1 MSLATALLGLSW
13 LSVTAY
19 ALLGGADFGTGFWDL
34 IAGGPQRGRARRALV
49 EHSIGPVW
57 EANHVWLIFVLVVV
71 WTAFPPLFAAVAS
84 TLYIPLTLVA
94 IGIIARG
101 SAFAF
106 RKAVTEVWQQRLFGA
121 AFAFS
126 SVITPFFLGTIA
138 GAIAS
143 GRVPPGLARGDII
156 TSWANPTSLMCGV
169 LAVGVCAYLS
179 AVYLTADANR
189 EAHTKLAEYFR
200 RQGLVSGILVGV
212 LALAAIAVVQSD
224 ANQLY
229 HGLTHRGVALVVVSI
244 AMGFLSLLLLA
255 RRHYVAVRASAA
267 LAVTA
272 VLWGWGI
279 GQYPQLLPG
288 LNLEQAA
295 AAHATLQATAIT
307 SAIGLIALV
316 PSLAWLFILFQRGD
330 TADSDNSA
338 QPSPLSHMS

>member
-1 MSLATALLGLSW
+1 MSLATALLGLTW
-13 LSVTAY
+13 LSLTAY

-34 IAGGPQRGRARRALV
+34 IAGGPQQGRTRRTLI

-94 IGIIARG
+94 IGVIARG

-106 RKAVTEVWQQRLFGA
+106 RKAVTEVWQRRLFGA

-143 GRVPPGLARGDII
+143 GRVPPGLARGNII
-156 TSWANPTSLMCGV
+156 TSWANPTSLTCGV
-169 LAVGVCAYLS
+169 LAVGVCAYL
-179 AVYLTADANR
+179 AAIYLTA
-189 EAHTKLAEYFR
+189 EASRGRQNDLAEYFR
-200 RQGLVSGILVGV
+200 RQGLVSGILVGLV
-212 LALAAIAVVQSD
+212 ALAAIAVVRND
-224 ANQLY
+224 AEQLY
-229 HGLTHRGVALVVVSI
+229 DGLTHRGVALIVVSI
-244 AMGFLSLLLLA
+244 AMGLMSLLLLA
-255 RRHYVAVRASAA
+255 RRHYIAVRASAA

-288 LNLEQAA
+288 LNLDQAA
-295 AAHATLQATAIT
+295 APHATLQATAIT
-307 SAIGLIALV
+307 AVIGLIVLV
-316 PSLAWLFILFQRGD
+316 PSLAWLFIFFQRGGHI
-330 TADSDNSA
+330 ADNN
-338 QPSPLSHMS
+338 

>member
-1 MSLATALLGLSW
+1 MSLAAALLGLVL

-19 ALLGGADFGTGFWDL
+19 ALLGGADFGAGFWDL
-34 IAGGPQRGRARRALV
+34 IAGGPQQGRARRALIA
-49 EHSIGPVW
+49 HSIGPVW
-57 EANHVWLIFVLVVV
+57 EANHVWLIFLLVVA

-101 SAFAF
+101 SSFAF
-106 RKAVTEVWQQRLFGA
+106 GKAVTELWQRRLFGA

-126 SVITPFFLGTIA
+126 SVVTPFFLGTIA

-143 GRVPPGLARGDII
+143 DRVPPGLARGDII
-156 TSWANPTSLMCGV
+156 TSWANPTSLTCGV

-179 AVYLTADANR
+179 AIYLTADAR
-189 EAHTKLAEYFR
+189 RGGHAELAEYFR
-200 RQGLVSGILVGV
+200 RQGLLSGILVGA
-212 LALAAIAVVQSD
+212 LALAAIAVVRSD

-229 HGLTHRGVALVVVSI
+229 HGLTHRGVALVIASI

-267 LAVTA
+267 LAVSA
-272 VLWGWGI
+272 VIWAWGI

-288 LNLEQAA
+288 LNVDQAA
-295 AAHATLQATAIT
+295 APHPTLQATAIT
-307 SAIGLIALV
+307 STIGLMLLA
-316 PSLAWLFILFQRGD
+316 PSLAWLFILFQHEH
-330 TADSDNSA
+330 TAD
-338 QPSPLSHMS
+338 HR